1 MLGFSKTGVLL
12 HSASYFENKRMATK
26 SYFFDFYFYFFEKK
40 G

>member
-1 MLGFSKTGVLL
+1 MLGFSKTCVLL
-12 HSASYFENKRMATK
+12 HLSSYSENKRMTPK